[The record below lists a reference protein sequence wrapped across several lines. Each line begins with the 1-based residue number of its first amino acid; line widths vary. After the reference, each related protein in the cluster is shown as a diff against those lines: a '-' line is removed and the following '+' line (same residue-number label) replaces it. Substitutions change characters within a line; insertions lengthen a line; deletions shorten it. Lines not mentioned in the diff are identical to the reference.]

1 MRFLWKHY
9 PRCFVILFTVVVF
22 IFSAFSMGCNQQS
35 ATQNTPSDSQ
45 DIPVVEFSGLP
56 LPGDIYYI
64 DPVVTP
70 NQELLML
77 GATNRDIQKLTKEFF
92 AINPW
97 NGSSTF
103 IEDQSYPHLSSL
115 ITQPKWFQNEPFLYI
130 ESMTF
135 HPVTRDIYLLITP
148 KNRASVGYTEPPEEG
163 GGQILPMT
171 NLKTTSTQ
179 EILLVQNE
187 TIAKRYSITN
197 EQHFS
202 KIRIY
207 TDSEKKTVVLFASTN
222 EGTLYWGI
230 PQRNTISLEM
240 GHSKTEESYIAWDMA
255 DNTIVGL
262 DASRQIHIL
271 PIISQEEKFPEMPS
285 GIIPCP
291 YQGELINPQLYYN
304 PLSRCLILWDASTN
318 GCCLYAK
325 YIDETWEWKQMDI
338 SPTHVFPY
346 FLSYSMQ
353 YDIQIE
359 EDKES
364 NLYNESLLF
373 CCIGSK
379 SKDQGPQFYG
389 VFTNPY

>member
-1 MRFLWKHY
+1 
-9 PRCFVILFTVVVF
+9 
-22 IFSAFSMGCNQQS
+22 MGCNQQT
-35 ATQNTPSDSQ
+35 AAQNTPSDSQ

-77 GATNRDIQKLTKEFF
+77 GVANRDIQKLTKEFF

-97 NGSSTF
+97 NGSCTT
-103 IEDQSYPHLSSL
+103 IEDQSYPHLSRL

-171 NLKTTSTQ
+171 IPKTTSSQ

-207 TDSEKKTVVLFASTN
+207 TDSESKTVVLFASTN
-222 EGTLYWGI
+222 EGILYWGI
-230 PQRNTISLEM
+230 PQSNTISLEM
-240 GHSKTEESYIAWDMA
+240 GHSKTEESYIAWDIA

-262 DASRQIHIL
+262 DASRQLTIL
-271 PIISQEEKFPEMPS
+271 PNISQEDNFLESPS
-285 GIIPCP
+285 GIIPFP

-304 PLSRCLILWDASTN
+304 PLSHCIILWDASTD
-318 GCCLYAK
+318 GCCLYAE

-364 NLYNESLLF
+364 SLYNESLLF
-373 CCIGSK
+373 SCIGSK